1 MMMNIVAL
9 AAEAESNVF
18 SKAGIVS
25 LMGMATI
32 FMVLALLWGAI
43 EIMHLLLHRGEK
55 KAKAEKPAAVTPTAP
70 VEPAPAP
77 VSSEDDGAIVA
88 AITAAITAM
97 RAEDGVSGAFRVVS
111 FKRVGKSAAR
121 R

>member
-1 MMMNIVAL
+1 MMTNIVAL

-55 KAKAEKPAAVTPTAP
+55 KAKAEKPAAVTPAAP
-70 VEPAPAP
+70 VETAPAP
-77 VSSEDDGAIVA
+77 VASEDDGAIIA

-97 RAEDGVSGAFRVVS
+97 RAEDGASGSFRVVS

>member
-1 MMMNIVAL
+1 MNAMKKNIFSISSLLSFVAF
-9 AAEAESNVF
+9 A
-18 SKAGIVS
+18 
-25 LMGMATI
+25 
-32 FMVLALLWGAI
+32 ALLTGCADYFDTSSPA
-43 EIMHLLLHRGEK
+43 G
-55 KAKAEKPAAVTPTAP
+55 EKPAAVTPAAP

-77 VSSEDDGAIVA
+77 VASEDDGAIIA

-97 RAEDGVSGAFRVVS
+97 RAEDGASGSFRVVS